1 MFKGTGSYSE
11 FKTVLTSRTDLAD
24 YLKSIWAYLSLI
36 LSFAIRDIR
45 VKYAQTYLGIL
56 WSILQSVIGVG
67 IVTFFFGYI
76 IKINTGDIPYF
87 LYVFPGMA
95 SWYFFSFL
103 VGYVGSSMQQSQHLI
118 QKVYFPRLI
127 VPLSQSVVGLIDFCI
142 WIAVCLIF
150 KLIFRNPFS
159 INLIFLPVF
168 IVLNLAT
175 GLSVAVWLSALT
187 ARYRDLQIII
197 PFIIGFGIF
206 VTPVFFPEVMIPAKY
221 SFLLFLNPMAG
232 VISGLR
238 WCILGTEIP
247 SLNYL
252 FGFIP
257 VIFLFVTGMIYF
269 IRVEYKLVDRM

>member
-118 QKVYFPRLI
+118 QKVYFPRLF

-150 KLIFRNPFS
+150 MLIFRNPFS

-238 WCILGTEIP
+238 WCILGTEIS

-252 FGFIP
+252 FGFTP

>member
-24 YLKSIWAYLSLI
+24 YLKSIWAYRSLI

-67 IVTFFFGYI
+67 IVTFFFGFI

-150 KLIFRNPFS
+150 MLIFRNPFS

>member
-24 YLKSIWAYLSLI
+24 YLKSIWAYRSLI

-150 KLIFRNPFS
+150 MLIFRNPFS

>member
-67 IVTFFFGYI
+67 IVTFFFGFI

-150 KLIFRNPFS
+150 MLIFRNPFS